1 MSDLDYTV
9 DQHVATITLNRPDQR
24 NAFTLPMIN
33 ECADHLE
40 AVARDDG
47 VRAVVLTGAGG
58 SFCSGVDLTAFGNQ
72 HRTPLEEKH
81 YLMHNVHRVA
91 LALERL
97 DKPVIAAVDGAAVGA
112 GMDLALYCDV
122 RFASPRARFSEAY
135 IKVGLVPGNGGC
147 WLLPRLVGRSTAMR
161 LLWTGDFVDAAT
173 AAELGL
179 VEYVVEDEPV
189 LDHATAFARRVAA
202 QPPIAVQTIK
212 RAVRQGATQDLPTAL
227 DLISSH
233 FAVITSM
240 RDSREA
246 FDAYT
251 QKRAAVFEGC

>member
-9 DQHVATITLNRPDQR
+9 DEHVATITLNRPDRR
-24 NAFTLPMIN
+24 NAFILPMIN
-33 ECADHLE
+33 DCADRLDS
-40 AVARDDG
+40 AREDER
-47 VRAVVLTGAGG
+47 VRAVVITGAGG
-58 SFCSGVDLTAFGNQ
+58 SFCSGVDLGEFDHQ
-72 HRTPLEEKH
+72 HRSPLEEKH
-81 YLMHNVHRVA
+81 YLTRNVHRVA

-97 DKPVIAAVDGAAVGA
+97 DKPVIAAVDGPAVGA

-122 RFASPRARFSEAY
+122 RFASPSARFSEAY
-135 IKVGLVPGNGGC
+135 VKVGLVPGNGGC
-147 WLLPRLVGRSTAMR
+147 WLLPRLVGRSTALR

-173 AAELGL
+173 AADIGL
-179 VEYVVEDEPV
+179 VEYVVDDEPV
-189 LDHATAFARRVAA
+189 LDHAVSFARRVAA

-212 RAVRQGATQDLPTAL
+212 RAVRQGASQDLPAAL

-246 FDAYT
+246 FDAYAE
-251 QKRAAVFEGC
+251 KRTAVYEGR